1 MVNKNLFIDFKFIT
15 SDNGYKT
22 GLENYHDMKGWVN
35 TGAWIDYFTKL
46 GKCKHGHKKL
56 TFL

>member
-22 GLENYHDMKGWVN
+22 GLENYRDMKGWVN

-46 GKCKHGHKKL
+46 GKCSMDTKN
-56 TFL
+56 